1 MCCGPWHTRRLDPG
15 AAPSVWA
22 CRLKC
27 EFKPGAALRPLQHSS
42 SGGLE
47 CSWLMDPGLETFP
60 VPEFPEP
67 GSLIGPDAGWDFYQ
81 RFGET
86 MAASKLYE
94 TSYFGTAEL
103 IDAGDRV
110 VACQRTPLHGRGGDV
125 VVELWG
131 VHTFDQ
137 RRWVRTQ
144 WFWSRDEALKAAGLS
159 E

>member
-1 MCCGPWHTRRLDPG
+1 MSQENVELVREAMDAYNLGDEDGWSR
-15 AAPSVWA
+15 
-22 CRLKC
+22 
-27 EFKPGAALRPLQHSS
+27 F
-42 SGGLE
+42 
-47 CSWLMDPGLETFP
+47 MDPGLETVP

-67 GSLIGPDAGWDFYQ
+67 GSLIGPDAAWDFYK

-94 TSYFGTAEL
+94 SSGFETAEL

-110 VACQRTPLHGRGGDV
+110 VACQRTPLHGRRGEV

-137 RRWVRTQ
+137 GRWVRTQ
-144 WFWSRDEALKAAGLS
+144 WLWSRDEALEAAGLS

>member
-1 MCCGPWHTRRLDPG
+1 MSQENVEIVREAMDAYNLGDKDG
-15 AAPSVWA
+15 WA
-22 CRLKC
+22 R
-27 EFKPGAALRPLQHSS
+27 
-42 SGGLE
+42 
-47 CSWLMDPGLETFP
+47 LMDPGLETFP

-67 GSLIGPDAGWDFYQ
+67 GSLIGPDAAWDFYQ

-94 TSYFGTAEL
+94 TSGFETAEL

-110 VACQRTPLHGRGGDV
+110 VACQRTPLHGRRGEV

-137 RRWVRTQ
+137 GRWVRTQ
-144 WFWSRDEALKAAGLS
+144 WFWSRDEALKAAGPS